1 MNKDSLEHISS
12 LMDGEIQRE
21 TSQFLIRRL
30 GTDESLRDTW
40 NRYHLIRDCLRH
52 PDGGGATS
60 ILTTRVT
67 AALARE
73 PHPEE
78 MPATRRTTI
87 EWAKP
92 FVGVAIAASVA
103 LMAVFAVSP
112 MNSNLSNPSVTTAS
126 TDAAQPFSSPNIP
139 VMSPVTQ
146 QVNLSGGN
154 SGRAV
159 NGKMNSYLLRHYQ
172 VAGASVGKGFVS
184 FVPIIVARSQSQPG
198 STEPVTSDNGDTQTL
213 DDVSNDGLIG
223 QDSSTQ
229 AKSARQ

>member
-12 LMDGEIQRE
+12 LMDGEIRRE

-52 PDGGGATS
+52 PEGGVATS
-60 ILTTRVT
+60 ILATRVT
-67 AALARE
+67 AALANE
-73 PHPEE
+73 PEPEE
-78 MPATRRTTI
+78 MPAPGRPTI
-87 EWAKP
+87 EWVKP
-92 FVGVAIAASVA
+92 FVGAAIAASVA

-112 MNSNLSNPSVTTAS
+112 MNSNLSDPSVTTAS
-126 TDAAQPFSSPNIP
+126 ADAAQPFSSPNIP

-172 VAGASVGKGFVS
+172 VAGASAGKGFVS
-184 FVPIIVARSQSQPG
+184 FVPIVVARSQSQPG
-198 STEPVTSDNGDTQTL
+198 SPEAVSSNNGDAETP
-213 DDVSNDGLIG
+213 DDVLDNHLIG
-223 QDSSTQ
+223 QESSTQ